1 MTHTYHIEGM
11 TCSSCV
17 TKVKSELLKIGA
29 VTAAE
34 IQLQAPQ
41 ATITMQ
47 QHIPVTSL
55 QAALFKA
62 GSYTIKEDSNTSVT
76 TVAEENVS
84 WLQTYKPILL
94 IFAFITGITVLI
106 EVVNDGFQLHNWM
119 ANFMAGFFLV
129 FSFFKLLDLKGFAD
143 SYASYD
149 IVAKK
154 WRGWGYLYPFIE
166 LALGLAF
173 LVKLDLPITNGVT
186 FVVMGISIIGV
197 LQSLLQ
203 KRRIQCA
210 CLGAFFNLPMSSIT
224 VIEDGLMIAMS
235 GWMLVNLL

>member
-1 MTHTYHIEGM
+1 
-11 TCSSCV
+11 
-17 TKVKSELLKIGA
+17 
-29 VTAAE
+29 
-34 IQLQAPQ
+34 
-41 ATITMQ
+41 
-47 QHIPVTSL
+47 
-55 QAALFKA
+55 
-62 GSYTIKEDSNTSVT
+62 
-76 TVAEENVS
+76 
-84 WLQTYKPILL
+84 
-94 IFAFITGITVLI
+94 
-106 EVVNDGFQLHNWM
+106 VVNDGFQLHNWM

-210 CLGAFFNLPMSSIT
+210 CLGAVFNLPMSTIT

>member
-1 MTHTYHIEGM
+1 
-11 TCSSCV
+11 
-17 TKVKSELLKIGA
+17 
-29 VTAAE
+29 
-34 IQLQAPQ
+34 
-41 ATITMQ
+41 
-47 QHIPVTSL
+47 
-55 QAALFKA
+55 
-62 GSYTIKEDSNTSVT
+62 
-76 TVAEENVS
+76 
-84 WLQTYKPILL
+84 
-94 IFAFITGITVLI
+94 
-106 EVVNDGFQLHNWM
+106 
-119 ANFMAGFFLV
+119 MAGFFLV

-154 WRGWGYLYPFIE
+154 WRGWGYLYPYIE

-210 CLGAFFNLPMSSIT
+210 CLGAVFNLPMSTIT

>member
-1 MTHTYHIEGM
+1 
-11 TCSSCV
+11 
-17 TKVKSELLKIGA
+17 VKSELLKIGA

-47 QHIPVTSL
+47 QHILVTSL

-210 CLGAFFNLPMSSIT
+210 CLGAVFNLPMSTIT